1 VIALAQTGHDLIAWG
16 DHAIVEG
23 ETIRAWAGHQLLGTY
38 SRYGWHHPGPALFYW
53 MAPWHEL
60 FGRSPA
66 ALNASVAFLNA
77 VMVAAVVAVTGR
89 RAGRVAALWAAAL
102 AGLYIVQQGPT
113 LVRDFW
119 VPHAVVF
126 PFAALIVLTAAA
138 ATGSVELLPL
148 VALIASFLA
157 STDVSVAPATA
168 VVVTAGVAVFVA
180 LRSWRTLHRP
190 RRRWLAIG
198 AATLLATALV
208 WYPPVYQ
215 QLKPGPGNLNTLR
228 KFFGQ
233 SAPGHT
239 LREGIDAVSNS
250 FSVLVGGG
258 RHELDAVPASTGAHV
273 FLLLTLVLLV
283 AGIVVG
289 WRRQRMFAMALC
301 VTALAALLAE
311 IYAVTAIRG
320 EVFTYLVDW
329 SGAAA
334 IAAWLG
340 IGCDW
345 SRRRAGRH
353 LGCRGPGGPCE
364 PYPRPRLRQQGR
376 EAGGTGRAPLGR
388 RAPCEGPGAVSD
400 EPRPVADRRRR
411 LRRSTPAWREGGD
424 RSGLAVGVRRAE
436 RADGARGRLHPV
448 SRQHPAEAAAG
459 PRDSENRGPPARDRR
474 LRGAAGA
481 APLNDLGEDPGHSLR
496 IAAIR
501 ELDLDP
507 CRGLGGTWPQVGR
520 HRGA

>member
-1 VIALAQTGHDLIAWG
+1 MIALAQTGHDLIAWG

-340 IGCDW
+340 IGCALAPGDLRTKRISPALAIGVVAGLVAIW
-345 SRRRAGRH
+345 GVVDQVAHASLTRDPAYDNRVEKPVALAVRRWVAAHRVKDPELLVTSPDQWPIVAGVYADRLRHGERVAIDPVWLWVFGEQNAPTGHEDASILFLDNTQPKPRLDPGTRKIAALPRGTVVYAGPPVRRR
-353 LGCRGPGGPCE
+353 
-364 PYPRPRLRQQGR
+364 
-376 EAGGTGRAPLGR
+376 
-388 RAPCEGPGAVSD
+388 
-400 EPRPVADRRRR
+400 
-411 LRRSTPAWREGGD
+411 
-424 RSGLAVGVRRAE
+424 
-436 RADGARGRLHPV
+436 
-448 SRQHPAEAAAG
+448 
-459 PRDSENRGPPARDRR
+459 
-474 LRGAAGA
+474 
-481 APLNDLGEDPGHSLR
+481 
-496 IAAIR
+496 
-501 ELDLDP
+501 
-507 CRGLGGTWPQVGR
+507 
-520 HRGA
+520 